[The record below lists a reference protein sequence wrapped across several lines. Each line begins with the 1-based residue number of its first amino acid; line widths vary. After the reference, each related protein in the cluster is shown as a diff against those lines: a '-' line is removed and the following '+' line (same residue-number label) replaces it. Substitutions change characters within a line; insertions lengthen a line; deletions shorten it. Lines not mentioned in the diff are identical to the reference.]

1 MAQKVSINLKI
12 NIPMKKVIYYL
23 SIFLL
28 TTSVFISCS
37 KDEEDEVFISISEVK
52 VDEISFNGAT
62 ISWNYDVLN
71 ANKTATKFDVY
82 INSKLTRNDI
92 TETTVK
98 IAELISSTK
107 YSGKIVAIAE
117 DGTRATKYFTF
128 TTATAPSPSSFDVV
142 PSAIDSKSA
151 VINWTEVT
159 VADNSKITYFLY
171 VNSKLKKG
179 ELTERT
185 YFLQDLLPTSK
196 YVIKIVAVSDNG
208 KQVFKETV
216 FTTSDSPKPTNF
228 SVSVKDITLTNAI
241 INWTETTISDNS
253 TITYSVYLNNKL
265 EKEKLTEKTYSLS
278 NLSAAKEHYV
288 KVVAISSNGKKTSK
302 EISFT
307 TQDFPTPSNFT
318 ITPVAV
324 NSESAIINWTQATIT
339 DNSVV
344 TYSLF
349 VNEELKAENLT
360 LTSYALQNLLPFK
373 KYYIKIVAKS
383 IKGKE
388 RSNES
393 SFKTLKAPRPSAFTV
408 SIISSDINSKYDPK
422 NTKIQWTPSTISN
435 QTAITYHVV
444 IEGRGKTV
452 HTVNYNQN
460 NFVFNDLHQN
470 TAYRLRV
477 IAKAANGTQTESN
490 EIKFETIPYPK
501 ITHFTL
507 TPTVTDNSATIN
519 WTKATLDGKDTSY
532 KIKINNGDYVTTN
545 NLSHTFTNLAPG
557 NYTVEVIAEG
567 VYKGAT
573 ITEIRT
579 TTFVIVQ

>member
-1 MAQKVSINLKI
+1 
-12 NIPMKKVIYYL
+12 MKKVIYHL
-23 SIFLL
+23 FILFLA
-28 TTSVFISCS
+28 TSVFVSCS
-37 KDEEDEVFISISEVK
+37 KDEDEVFITISEVK
-52 VDEISFNGAT
+52 VDEITFNGAK
-62 ISWNYDVLN
+62 ISWDFDVLN

-82 INSKLTRNDI
+82 INSKLTRDDI
-92 TETTVK
+92 TDTTVK
-98 IAELISSTK
+98 IADLKANTK

-117 DGTRATKYFTF
+117 DGTQTFKMFTF
-128 TTATAPSPSSFDVV
+128 TTATAPEPSKFDAMS
-142 PSAIDSKSA
+142 SAITSQSA

-171 VNSKLKKG
+171 VNSKLVKG

-185 YFLQDLLPTSK
+185 YFLQNLLPANK
-196 YVIKIVAVSDNG
+196 YVIKVVAVSGNG
-208 KQVFKETV
+208 KQVFKEIT

-228 SVSVKDITLTNAI
+228 SISVKDITLTSAV
-241 INWTETTISDNS
+241 INWTETTIGDNS
-253 TITYSVYLNNKL
+253 TITYSVYLNGTLKRQ
-265 EKEKLTEKTYSLS
+265 KLTENTYSLS
-278 NLSAAKEHYV
+278 NLSVAKKHYV
-288 KVVAISSNGKKTSK
+288 KVVAVSSNGKKTSN
-302 EISFT
+302 EISFS

-318 ITPVAV
+318 ITPTAV
-324 NSESAIINWTQATIT
+324 DSESAIINWTQATVT
-339 DNSVV
+339 DNNPV

-349 VNEELKAENLT
+349 VNGKLKAEKLT

-373 KYYIKIVAKS
+373 NYYIKVVAKS
-383 IKGKE
+383 FHGKE
-388 RSNES
+388 RSSES

-408 SIISSDINSKYDPK
+408 SLVSPDINSKYDPK

-435 QTAITYHVV
+435 QTAITYQVV

-452 HTVNYNQN
+452 HTVDYSQN

-470 TAYRLRV
+470 TSYRLKV

-507 TPTVTDNSATIN
+507 TPTVTNNSATIN
-519 WTKATLDGKDTSY
+519 WTRATLDGQDTSY
-532 KIKINNGDYVTTN
+532 KIKINNGAYITTN
-545 NLSHTFTNLAPG
+545 ELSHTFTNLAPG
-557 NYTVEVIAEG
+557 NYTVEVVAEG

-579 TTFVIVQ
+579 TTFVIIR